1 MTDDGVVRGRL
12 AEGTDQP
19 PVQPQQHADAP
30 APALHT
36 DEEQSIDSSWINAG
50 SSQLTLSASG
60 ISGKSPDIPQG
71 AQNTPKPALYAGG
84 KARAV
89 GCGLGLWARARR
101 ANAALICSGN
111 IYIYGCVS
119 ELTQKGNSQSMA

>member
-12 AEGTDQP
+12 TEGTDQP

-71 AQNTPKPALYAGG
+71 AQNTPQPALYAGG
-84 KARAV
+84 
-89 GCGLGLWARARR
+89 GWA
-101 ANAALICSGN
+101 SK
-111 IYIYGCVS
+111 
-119 ELTQKGNSQSMA
+119 QKKMFHKITYTRTTTTCHGPRPFVTDHDHL

>member
-1 MTDDGVVRGRL
+1 MTDGGVVRGRL
-12 AEGTDQP
+12 TEGTDQP

-71 AQNTPKPALYAGG
+71 AQNTPKPALYAGRG
-84 KARAV
+84 SHFLLSIYLSFSAV
-89 GCGLGLWARARR
+89 SRPIFASKYAFTESGRGTRPSKLL
-101 ANAALICSGN
+101 ANSA
-111 IYIYGCVS
+111 
-119 ELTQKGNSQSMA
+119 M